1 MEANSFALERIV
13 LSRGRTEAAHWRLD
27 LCPLLP
33 EQWQERLGNI
43 MEAEKD
49 NFRSPTGNRK
59 HVERGHES

>member
-1 MEANSFALERIV
+1 MEANSFALGRIV

-33 EQWQERLGNI
+33 EQWQERLGNTI
-43 MEAEKD
+43 ETEED

-59 HVERGHES
+59 RVERGSES